1 MQRPN
6 SCPWSW
12 KSPPHL
18 GYAVVCGLIWKTLKK
33 HLGLFLPSWPQQ
45 RQSYL
50 SVKVSLMLWL
60 MAVRQNKNSTASLL
74 VCRNPEKKD
83 GILQLKGPCRKKQ
96 QSLRRATS
104 GWLQKSVE
112 KLQGWQAQSAQQ
124 AESLL
129 EESTLC
135 FSFIL
140 LTWGILVTCG
150 RHAGHHYG
158 RSNLKFHLPEV
169 GFHLLSIKQ

>member
-33 HLGLFLPSWPQQ
+33 HLGLFLPSCPQQ

-74 VCRNPEKKD
+74 VWRSPEKKRWNTSAE
-83 GILQLKGPCRKKQ
+83 GPRQKKAAEPQKSHFRLATEISWEATGLTSSECTTSRITSGREHPLLQFYSSNLRYFGNMWETRWP
-96 QSLRRATS
+96 SLR
-104 GWLQKSVE
+104 QK
-112 KLQGWQAQSAQQ
+112 
-124 AESLL
+124 
-129 EESTLC
+129 
-135 FSFIL
+135 
-140 LTWGILVTCG
+140 
-150 RHAGHHYG
+150 
-158 RSNLKFHLPEV
+158 
-169 GFHLLSIKQ
+169 